1 MAKKPTYKQLE
12 QRVKKLE
19 QEAVKR
25 KRTEE
30 KLRAAVAREKE
41 QAAKSDAIIA
51 SIGNGLTVLDT
62 GFKILFENKIHQDI
76 FGGHIGEYCYA
87 AYQNRHQVCK
97 GCPAAESL
105 KDGKIHTRERAVRG
119 EKQTQ
124 HFEIT
129 ASPFVDYTGKIAG
142 VIEVVR
148 NISARKQAEEALR
161 KAHKELEKRVEER
174 TADLKMKTTQLE
186 EVNGALRVML
196 RQRDEDKTE
205 IEENVWSNVKKLVQP
220 SIEKLKKIPLDAKGM
235 THVKTLELNLND
247 LVSPFAKHLSSQH
260 SCLTPTE
267 IQVAQLVREGRSTK
281 EISALKDL
289 SARTVESHRANI
301 RIRLGLKNNL
311 KNKKVNLRTYLS
323 SM

>member
-25 KRTEE
+25 KRAEE
-30 KLRAAVAREKE
+30 ELRAAVAREKG

-51 SIGNGLTVLDT
+51 SIGDGLTVLDT
-62 GFKILFENKIHQDI
+62 GFKILYENEIHQDI
-76 FGGHIGEYCYA
+76 LGEHIGEYCYV
-87 AYQNRHQVCK
+87 AYQNRQQVCE

-105 KDGKIHTRERAVRG
+105 KDGKIYTTERTVQG
-119 EKQTQ
+119 EKETQ

-129 ASPFVDYTGKIAG
+129 ASPFVGLTGKITG

-148 NISARKQAEEALR
+148 DITERKQAEEALR
-161 KAHKELEKRVEER
+161 QAHEELEQRVQER
-174 TADLKMKTTQLE
+174 TADLKIKTTELE
-186 EVNGALRVML
+186 EVNSALRIML
-196 RQRDEDKTE
+196 RQRDKDKTE
-205 IEENVWSNVKKLVQP
+205 TEENAWSNVKKVVQP
-220 SIEKLKKIPLDAKGM
+220 SIEKLKKIPLGAKGM

-247 LVSPFAKHLSSQH
+247 LVSPFVHQLSSKN
-260 SCLTPTE
+260 SVLTPTE
-267 IQVAQLVREGRSTK
+267 IQVAQLVREGRTTK
-281 EISALKDL
+281 EISALRDL
-289 SARTVESHRANI
+289 SSRTVESHRANI
-301 RIRLGLKNNL
+301 RIKLGL